1 MKIYQI
7 AGKQYAVIGEEL
19 FELSRASE
27 WDGLQVFLTTP
38 TQPEAPVRRKYGS
51 GKLKKRSKV
60 GGGKTHCNLCDG
72 YGHFAK
78 TCPNR
83 DGTLA
88 PDVEPAKREITK
100 EMVDEL
106 RAAHPTWDT
115 LKIAAELKCRLAEV
129 NKYW

>member
-1 MKIYQI
+1 MGRLTSLSDHSHAAGSTRATKVREWQI
-7 AGKQYAVIGEEL
+7 EKA
-19 FELSRASE
+19 
-27 WDGLQVFLTTP
+27 D
-38 TQPEAPVRRKYGS
+38 
-51 GKLKKRSKV
+51 KV
-60 GGGKTHCNLCDG
+60 GGGKTHCKLCDG